1 MDESPLIILANQPT
15 RGLDVG
21 AVAYVHSQLLK
32 ARDRGAAILLIS
44 DDLEEILQISDRIS
58 VISNGRLSKITRR
71 GELGVKE
78 LGALMT
84 RHVSS
89 SERLNDAA

>member
-44 DDLEEILQISDRIS
+44 DDLEEILQLSDRIS

-84 RHVSS
+84 RHVPS